1 MVIADALERA
11 GTSDHA
17 ALRDALAD
25 TNMTEHLL
33 PQGAIIF
40 DEAGEN
46 INSAG
51 VLIQIQDGKQVIVFP
66 KEYAEG
72 EIIFDKES
80 DS

>member
-1 MVIADALERA
+1 MVIADALKRA
-11 GTSDHA
+11 GTTDHE
-17 ALRDALAD
+17 ALRDALAE
-25 TNMTEHLL
+25 TNMTDHLL
-33 PQGAIIF
+33 PQGAITF

-51 VLIQIQDGKQVIVFP
+51 VLIQIQNGKQVIVFP

-72 EIIFDKES
+72 EIIMKEES

>member
-1 MVIADALERA
+1 MVIADALKRA

-17 ALRDALAD
+17 ALRDALAE

-72 EIIFDKES
+72 EIILKKES